1 MRGLG
6 KDPPA
11 VITEDALPV
20 GRSPV
25 LAPEAV
31 LFTSRDAHQLV
42 SCPLRFLTS
51 GEAPDKGPGRV
62 FPIPGYEG
70 NLPLCRQFTNRTEV
84 DRQSRPFHRPF
95 PLERRGFEKNQPPSL
110 AHPVEKAP
118 VGPGEFAH
126 LPGAVQRLH
135 LPELGNYHCGSRP
148 FQLRLPVPEGILPP
162 ALPLRAL
169 VIHRVSVPGEITEEG
184 GRRLPL
190 HGEGRLQPP
199 LPLQVDQVRSSHKGH
214 HVSLSQFEG
223 LLSPGCDQRHTPY
236 NDCCQAT
243 CKFHK
248 RHATDPRRSRQ
259 GIACNLRSSL
269 RRGMI
274 RGLLPPPANCSPAP
288 FLPLTRPSAP
298 SAEFRRPGPPFPRD

>member
-1 MRGLG
+1 MRRLG
-6 KDPPA
+6 KNPLA

-25 LAPEAV
+25 FVPEAV
-31 LFTSRDAHQLV
+31 LLTHRGTHQFVSR
-42 SCPLRFLTS
+42 PLRFLTS
-51 GEAPDKGPGRV
+51 GQAPDEGPGRV
-62 FPIPGYEG
+62 FPIPGHEG
-70 NLPLCRQFTNRTEV
+70 NLPLCSQLTNRTEV
-84 DRQSRPFHRPF
+84 GSQGRPLRRPF
-95 PLERRGFEKNQPPSL
+95 PLERRRFQENQPPVP
-110 AHPVEKAP
+110 AHLVEKAP

-126 LPGAVQRLH
+126 PPGAVQRFH
-135 LPELGNYHCGSRP
+135 FPELGNHHGGPGP

-162 ALPLRAL
+162 ALPFRAL

-223 LLSPGCDQRHTPY
+223 HLSPGCDQRHSPY

-274 RGLLPPPANCSPAP
+274 REQLPPPANCKAAP
-288 FLPLTRPSAP
+288 FLPLTCPSAP
-298 SAEFRRPGPPFPRD
+298 SAGFRRPGPPFPRD